1 MIVAAADIPAEQ
13 RLADVER
20 SRIGNGELHWLTMF
34 TAFLLPVLLSFHHF
48 KLPSPQSAR
57 KGDRC
62 AFLSQAAAPTGFSAY
77 NAYRELS

>member
-1 MIVAAADIPAEQ
+1 
-13 RLADVER
+13 
-20 SRIGNGELHWLTMF
+20 MF

-62 AFLSQAAAPTGFSAY
+62 AFLSQAAAPTGFSAF